1 MKRVNKKSIK
11 KSVTVTVE
19 EQAAIDRLRDYTR
32 SSTDNKAML
41 IAITDYVI
49 VCRERDQVIEDYYS
63 QKTQYQ
69 TLIGLLKSRKEL
81 DNKIN
86 TIMKT
91 THQEN
96 YDEFD

>member
-41 IAITDYVI
+41 IAINDYVM
-49 VCRERDQVIEDYYS
+49 VCRERDRVIEDYNS
-63 QKTQYQ
+63 LKGHYQ
-69 TLIGLLKSRKEL
+69 TLIGLLKSKNEL
-81 DNKIN
+81 DNNIN

-91 THQEN
+91 SHQMGN
-96 YDEFD
+96 